1 MTRFTTSR
9 IDPRVLSIE
18 AHRIARQTPARRKFV
33 HGDILA
39 MPQAA
44 RADAPSGPSRFASWA
59 KPFIAIARGGKK

>member
-18 AHRIARQTPARRKFV
+18 AHRIGRQTPARRKFV

-44 RADAPSGPSRFASWA
+44 RATHEPSLLRRLGHAVGV
-59 KPFIAIARGGKK
+59 AIARGW